1 MRQRGYTLLEILV
14 VVALIAILSG
24 ALLLSA
30 RGAGSDRLIED
41 EALRLH
47 RVLQLL
53 CDEAVVEGRFAGFG
67 YSANAYSA
75 FELTPQGWQTV
86 KRDGPLK
93 PHDLAKG
100 LQLVDA
106 TAKDPLA
113 PTLPEKPQLLC
124 APTGDIGEHDLR
136 LSVAGAETGWRIAL
150 DRNGASV
157 LSAWGEQ

>member
-14 VVALIAILSG
+14 VVAVIAVLSG

-30 RGAGSDRLIED
+30 RGAGSDRQIED
-41 EALRLH
+41 EARRLH

-67 YSANAYSA
+67 YSAKSYSG

-86 KRDGPLK
+86 KRDGPMQ
-93 PHDLAKG
+93 PHDLANG
-100 LQLVDA
+100 LKLVEA
-106 TAKDPLA
+106 LVEDPLP

-124 APTGDIGEHDLR
+124 APTGDIGEHDLI
-136 LSVAGAETGWRIAL
+136 LSAAGAQTGWKIAL
-150 DRNGASV
+150 DRNGVSV
-157 LSAWGEQ
+157 LSAWGAQ